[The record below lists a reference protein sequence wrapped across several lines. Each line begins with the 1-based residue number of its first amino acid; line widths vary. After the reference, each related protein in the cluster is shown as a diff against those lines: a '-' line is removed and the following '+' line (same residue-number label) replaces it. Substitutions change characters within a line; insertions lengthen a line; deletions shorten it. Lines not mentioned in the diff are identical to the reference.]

1 MIQSFG
7 VEQNNNLKG
16 QQESNNNSIVT
27 MLHEIQEEYN
37 YLPENVLRELAK
49 EKNVA
54 LIDLYRVA
62 TFYSLFSLTPKGK
75 HKIVTCTGT
84 ACHVRGSEKVT
95 EEISRTLGI
104 EPGETS
110 EDGEYS
116 LEAVNCLGAC
126 ALAPLVVIDDQ
137 YHANMTP
144 GQISSLLKDSKK
156 EMQQEK
162 MQQEHMKSN
171 CHCSRVPIGPKEK

>member
-1 MIQSFG
+1 MRQLQEQKASK
-7 VEQNNNLKG
+7 EQNNNNA
-16 QQESNNNSIVT
+16 SNNHSLVT
-27 MLHEIQEEYN
+27 MLHQIQETYN

-49 EKNVA
+49 EKNIPLV
-54 LIDLYRVA
+54 DLYRVA

-75 HKIVTCTGT
+75 HKILTCTGT

-95 EEISRTLGI
+95 EEISRVLGI
-104 EPGETS
+104 QPGETT

-126 ALAPLVVIDDQ
+126 ALAPLVVVDEQ

-144 GQISSLLKDSKK
+144 AQIGALFNGVRKSTCQDKESS
-156 EMQQEK
+156 
-162 MQQEHMKSN
+162 H
-171 CHCSRVPIGPKEK
+171 CHCSSVAVGSKEKS